1 MDWWKKQEICQ
12 EVKNLIDIGED
23 IIDAKDKV
31 AKKYNI
37 HTKRIETW
45 NYDLNVYE
53 SKRKKI
59 MDEATQ
65 KLEQKITMEEKV
77 QKTNI
82 DMVSNK
88 QNDGR

>member
-1 MDWWKKQEICQ
+1 
-12 EVKNLIDIGED
+12 
-23 IIDAKDKV
+23 
-31 AKKYNI
+31 
-37 HTKRIETW
+37 
-45 NYDLNVYE
+45 
-53 SKRKKI
+53 